1 MNGSEEIATRFW
13 KTVFALTDL
22 MRDMSGHSV
31 VAEDGDNWNLTIQ
44 QMRLLRVVYVKTSTT
59 SPEGVM
65 LKSIAETLN
74 VTSAAVCGMVEN
86 MVQRGLLTRNRC
98 ESNRRSVN
106 ISLSEYSLK
115 KIRELES
122 GFTRIAEQMCAK
134 QGKEEMTRLIDI
146 LGNLTAELVAEN
158 PSSYQAQLLKHFK

>member
-86 MVQRGLLTRNRC
+86 MV
-98 ESNRRSVN
+98 
-106 ISLSEYSLK
+106 
-115 KIRELES
+115 
-122 GFTRIAEQMCAK
+122 
-134 QGKEEMTRLIDI
+134 
-146 LGNLTAELVAEN
+146 
-158 PSSYQAQLLKHFK
+158 